1 MKKMYDIV
9 ISIILALGL
18 IISVAIFS
26 NAIDKINKKRNVV
39 IVKGTANVTRP
50 IKEYSFFIDIQTSAK
65 DIDAAYNNLYN
76 LEDRLS
82 NNIEYKYTKETMN
95 LESVVK
101 SDGKTIQSYKIHA
114 TYVFKANKLEDI
126 EKIRESVNRFTA
138 QYVEMSLSDLNF
150 VYGNI
155 NEENLINQA
164 TKDAR
169 NKAYSIVK
177 ENSKSLGNLVKIKQD
192 KISINDEKATVN
204 VTVTYEIN

>member
-26 NAIDKINKKRNVV
+26 NAIDKINKKSNVV

-204 VTVTYEIN
+204 ITVTYEIN

>member
-26 NAIDKINKKRNVV
+26 NAIDKINKKSNVV
-39 IVKGTANVTRP
+39 IVKGTANVTRT

>member
-1 MKKMYDIV
+1 
-9 ISIILALGL
+9 
-18 IISVAIFS
+18 
-26 NAIDKINKKRNVV
+26 
-39 IVKGTANVTRP
+39 
-50 IKEYSFFIDIQTSAK
+50 
-65 DIDAAYNNLYN
+65 
-76 LEDRLS
+76 
-82 NNIEYKYTKETMN
+82 
-95 LESVVK
+95 
-101 SDGKTIQSYKIHA
+101 
-114 TYVFKANKLEDI
+114 
-126 EKIRESVNRFTA
+126 
-138 QYVEMSLSDLNF
+138 MSLSDLNF

>member
-26 NAIDKINKKRNVV
+26 NAIDKINKKSNVV

-192 KISINDEKATVN
+192 KISINDEKATIN

>member
-26 NAIDKINKKRNVV
+26 NAIDKINKKSNVV

-101 SDGKTIQSYKIHA
+101 SDGKNIQSYKIHA

>member
-26 NAIDKINKKRNVV
+26 NAVDKINKKSHVV
-39 IVKGTANVTRP
+39 IVKGTANISRP
-50 IKEYSFFIDIQTSAK
+50 IKEYNFYIDIKTSAK
-65 DIDAAYNNLYN
+65 EIDGVYNNLYN
-76 LEDRLS
+76 LEDILS

-95 LESVVK
+95 LDSILK
-101 SDGKTIQSYKIHA
+101 QDLKTIQGYQVHA
-114 TYVFKANKLEDI
+114 TYLFKSSKLDDI
-126 EKIRESVNRFTA
+126 EKMREAVNRFTA
-138 QYVEMSLSDLNF
+138 QYVEMSLSDINV

-155 NEENLINQA
+155 NEEALINQA
-164 TKDAR
+164 TKDAK

-177 ENSKSLGNLVKIKQD
+177 ENSKSLGDLVKIKQD
-192 KISINDEKATVN
+192 KISINDEYATAI

>member
-26 NAIDKINKKRNVV
+26 NAIDKINKKSNVV